1 MTFYKIEGENFVCFT
16 TKCDEYPSI
25 DCYVLKLKVLK

>member
-25 DCYVLKLKVLK
+25 VMYSN